1 MISSKKIKA
10 FFAFLMF
17 FLVAM
22 VDFYFS
28 FQSIA
33 NYLTYPPD
41 INYSWMGCF
50 SLLFS
55 ITLLSVSIAPGY
67 VAIYGIGMPDIAM
80 KYLGR
85 VIVITFV
92 FSLVGALIFSVWY
105 KYELEGIGYKKCVGI
120 PSGWMPGTAERYTL
134 DESICKL
141 SNEGNDVS

>member
-1 MISSKKIKA
+1 MNAVRLKA
-10 FFAFLMF
+10 MCAFLF
-17 FLVAM
+17 FFIMAIA
-22 VDFYFS
+22 DFYFS
-28 FQSIA
+28 FQSVTD
-33 NYLTYPPD
+33 YLMLPPTVV
-41 INYSWMGCF
+41 YSWMGGF

-55 ITLLSVSIAPGY
+55 ITLLSVSLAPGY
-67 VAIYGIGMPDIAM
+67 VAIYGIGMPSIAM

-120 PSGWMPGTAERYTL
+120 PSVWMPGTAERYTL